1 MRFLDDV
8 CKYAIHSSEPLPR
21 IIIKKKKLEK
31 WQCGLKYWYFPLII
45 IMFRSHACLI
55 ILTDI

>member
-21 IIIKKKKLEK
+21 IIIKKKKIREMTVRFKVLI
-31 WQCGLKYWYFPLII
+31 FPVN
-45 IMFRSHACLI
+45 HYHVP
-55 ILTDI
+55 